1 MLRRQVGLNEAPVP
15 FALSQSIAV
24 LPDAIWVLIGAA
36 VVVGAIFGVAA
47 YRDRLDAKARK
58 EGTRPPSGNP
68 VRDSRGAARRGDGR
82 NAAPPSGNPVPAK
95 AKTAAEVF
103 KEAFPEIKV
112 APQPL
117 PAVPFALRVT
127 EVDTSSIRDGRSRP
141 CLRVEVSGSVPLGVA
156 TDLALLLTVEDLT
169 TKSVQHVFATVDSLQ
184 DDRTGL
190 FVERARLGLIDPP
203 GLRHAGWREIA
214 LIPTS
219 FLQAPRSGRRRLR
232 FSCLG
237 VPARNAGVSVID
249 PLLRSEIHCTAVAEV
264 EADLPAKGYL
274 EEDHDR
280 EQAAGMILCVG
291 WGFAHAMGVVE
302 KKVAPVVTAWMTQA
316 SSLLGGA
323 TDQPSV
329 SLQRVMDGADKLGR
343 SGGVGFVPAWEM
355 LARLHVPEAPL
366 MAFDLCCRIA
376 KAFGGP
382 PEVAYALL
390 RDGAIAMGV
399 EPDEFARL
407 MRTYLAGPAVTSDEE
422 LVGLDPS
429 WDKERIHRFL
439 REQFGKWNARSGGAT
454 DLAERRKIAIRLN
467 AIAKLRQKYR

>member
-1 MLRRQVGLNEAPVP
+1 MGLLMPCFPLQFIPSSSLPILVA
-15 FALSQSIAV
+15 AAAV
-24 LPDAIWVLIGAA
+24 LS
-36 VVVGAIFGVAA
+36 VALFLWLA
-47 YRDRLDAKARK
+47 ERRNRQNREK
-58 EGTRPPSGNP
+58 
-68 VRDSRGAARRGDGR
+68 AARPQPRSKDIKIDEVTPRPKSGRDGR
-82 NAAPPSGNPVPAK
+82 PGQQGASAGGEQKP
-95 AKTAAEVF
+95 KTAAEVF

-112 APQPL
+112 APHPL

-127 EVDTSSIRDGRSRP
+127 EVDAATIKDGRSRP
-141 CLRVEVSGSVPLGVA
+141 CLRVAVSGSVPLALA
-156 TDLALLLTVEDLT
+156 TELTLLLTVEDLT

-184 DDRTGL
+184 DERTGL

-237 VPARNAGVSVID
+237 VPSRNAGASVID
-249 PLLRSEIHCTAVAEV
+249 PLLRSEIHCAAVAEA

-291 WGFAHAMGVVE
+291 WGFAHALGVGE
-302 KKVAPVVTAWMTQA
+302 HKAGPVVSAWMAQA

-323 TDQPSV
+323 TDQPSA

-343 SGGVGFVPAWEM
+343 SGGLGFVPACEL
-355 LARLHVPEAPL
+355 LAKLHVPEGPL

-376 KAFGGP
+376 KACGGP
-382 PEVAYALL
+382 AEDSYALL
-390 RDGAIAMGV
+390 RDGALAMGV
-399 EPDEFARL
+399 DPDEFARL
-407 MRTYLAGPAVTSDEE
+407 MRTYLAGPAVASDEE

-454 DLAERRKIAIRLN
+454 DLEERRKIAIRLN
-467 AIAKLRQKYR
+467 ALAKLRQKYR

>member
-1 MLRRQVGLNEAPVP
+1 MHVTQLGLNEAPVP
-15 FALSQSIAV
+15 FALSQSIAAI
-24 LPDAIWVLIGAA
+24 PDAVWVLIGGG
-36 VVVGAIFGVAA
+36 VVVCAIFGIAA
-47 YRDRLDAKARK
+47 YRDRQDAKTWK
-58 EGTRPPSGNP
+58 EGDRQPSGDSVRDSQRAARRTDGRNASPPSGNP
-68 VRDSRGAARRGDGR
+68 AT
-82 NAAPPSGNPVPAK
+82 AK
-95 AKTAAEVF
+95 PKTAAEVF

-127 EVDTSSIRDGRSRP
+127 EVDASSIRDGRSRP
-141 CLRVEVSGSVPLGVA
+141 CLRVEVSGSVSLAAA

-184 DDRTGL
+184 DYRTGL
-190 FVERARLGLIDPP
+190 FVERAKLGLIDPP

-214 LIPTS
+214 LIPAS

-237 VPARNAGVSVID
+237 VPASNAAASVID

-280 EQAAGMILCVG
+280 EQAAGMIICVG
-291 WGFAHAMGVVE
+291 WGFAYAMGVAE

-316 SSLLGGA
+316 SSLLGGG
-323 TDQPSV
+323 TDQPSS

-343 SGGVGFVPAWEM
+343 SGGVGFVPACEM
-355 LARLHVPEAPL
+355 LAKLHVPEAPL

-382 PEVAYALL
+382 PEASYALL
-390 RDGAIAMGV
+390 RDGALAMGV
-399 EPDEFARL
+399 DPDEFARL
-407 MRTYLAGPAVTSDEE
+407 MRIHLAGPAVASDEE

-439 REQFGKWNARSGGAT
+439 REQFGKWNARSGGAI
-454 DLAERRKIAIRLN
+454 DSSERRKIASRLN
-467 AIAKLRQKYR
+467 ALAKLRQKYR

>member
-1 MLRRQVGLNEAPVP
+1 MVADHLGCAEFQTMARQLGAWGCT
-15 FALSQSIAV
+15 
-24 LPDAIWVLIGAA
+24 DA
-36 VVVGAIFGVAA
+36 
-47 YRDRLDAKARK
+47 
-58 EGTRPPSGNP
+58 E
-68 VRDSRGAARRGDGR
+68 
-82 NAAPPSGNPVPAK
+82 
-95 AKTAAEVF
+95 
-103 KEAFPEIKV
+103 
-112 APQPL
+112 
-117 PAVPFALRVT
+117 
-127 EVDTSSIRDGRSRP
+127 
-141 CLRVEVSGSVPLGVA
+141 
-156 TDLALLLTVEDLT
+156 
-169 TKSVQHVFATVDSLQ
+169 
-184 DDRTGL
+184 
-190 FVERARLGLIDPP
+190 
-203 GLRHAGWREIA
+203 
-214 LIPTS
+214 
-219 FLQAPRSGRRRLR
+219 
-232 FSCLG
+232 
-237 VPARNAGVSVID
+237 
-249 PLLRSEIHCTAVAEV
+249 VAEV

-343 SGGVGFVPAWEM
+343 SGGVGFVPACEM

-407 MRTYLAGPAVTSDEE
+407 MRTYLAGPAVASDEE

-454 DLAERRKIAIRLN
+454 DLAERRIIAIRLN
-467 AIAKLRQKYR
+467 ALAKLRQKYR

>member
-1 MLRRQVGLNEAPVP
+1 MRRRQLGLNEVPVP
-15 FALSQSIAV
+15 FALSQSIAAI
-24 LPDAIWVLIGAA
+24 PDAVWVLIGA
-36 VVVGAIFGVAA
+36 VVVVAAIFGIAA
-47 YRDRLDAKARK
+47 YRDRQDAKAWK
-58 EGTRPPSGNP
+58 EGARPPSGDPVRDAQSSGRRSEGRKGTPPSGNP
-68 VRDSRGAARRGDGR
+68 A
-82 NAAPPSGNPVPAK
+82 PAK
-95 AKTAAEVF
+95 PKTAAEVF

-112 APQPL
+112 APPPL

-127 EVDTSSIRDGRSRP
+127 EVDASSIKDGRSRP
-141 CLRVEVSGSVPLGVA
+141 CLRVEVSGSVPLASA
-156 TDLALLLTVEDLT
+156 TDLSLLLTVEDLT
-169 TKSVQHVFATVDSLQ
+169 TKSVHHVFATVDSFQ
-184 DDRTGL
+184 DERTGL
-190 FVERARLGLIDPP
+190 FVERAKLGLIDPP
-203 GLRHAGWREIA
+203 GLRHAGWKEIA

-219 FLQAPRSGRRRLR
+219 FLQAPRAGRRRLR

-237 VPARNAGVSVID
+237 VPARNVDVSVID

-291 WGFAHAMGVVE
+291 WGFAHALGVGE
-302 KKVAPVVTAWMTQA
+302 HKASPVVSAWMAQA
-316 SSLLGGA
+316 ASLLGGA
-323 TDQPSV
+323 SDQPSV

-343 SGGVGFVPAWEM
+343 SRGVGFVPACEM
-355 LARLHVPEAPL
+355 LAKLHVPEAPL

-382 PEVAYALL
+382 PEDSYALL

-399 EPDEFARL
+399 DPDEFARL
-407 MRTYLAGPAVTSDEE
+407 MRTYLTGPAVASDEE

-429 WDKERIHRFL
+429 WDKEHIHRFL

-467 AIAKLRQKYR
+467 ALAKLRQKYR